1 MAGGGGGS
9 DDGGLYAGTNNGS
22 PQGGLGG
29 SGGGGN
35 GGKVSPSFAPYPGGY
50 GNLSKW
56 TAGGTNL
63 GGGGGGQTSYAVVYW
78 NRCCTWW
85 SGTVIVNEPEVNYVT
100 GTSSCWDL
108 RTVYQKVK
116 AGNWT

>member
-1 MAGGGGGS
+1 M
-9 DDGGLYAGTNNGS
+9 
-22 PQGGLGG
+22 
-29 SGGGGN
+29 
-35 GGKVSPSFAPYPGGY
+35 PGG
-50 GNLSKW
+50 
-56 TAGGTNL
+56 
-63 GGGGGGQTSYAVVYW
+63 
-78 NRCCTWW
+78 